1 MSTDMQEE
9 QEKKEQ
15 QYQEHQK
22 KKQQQEELIDWRRG
36 QVIELISK
44 GKNLT
49 QIAEILKV
57 DVSTV
62 SRDHQY
68 IRENANSILK
78 NFFVKILP
86 LEATKCLSR
95 LTSISNEAW
104 KMAEQTDKEGDRKTQ
119 ATALS
124 LAQKAA
130 LDILEVL
137 TDNQLY
143 NNDISKS
150 IEVIEILPQQ
160 GRHCTL
166 YSSLQQVVSD
176 RDKEE
181 RHLLLHYFIRT

>member
-1 MSTDMQEE
+1 MFRKYEKMSTDIQE
-9 QEKKEQ
+9 QEKEEQ
-15 QYQEHQK
+15 QYQQQKK
-22 KKQQQEELIDWRRG
+22 KKQQQELIDWRRG

-57 DVSTV
+57 NVHTV
-62 SRDHQY
+62 CRDNQY

-78 NFFVKILP
+78 NFFVEVLP

-104 KMAEQTDKEGDRKTQ
+104 KMAEQADKDGDRKTQ

-130 LDILEVL
+130 LDILDVL
-137 TDNQLY
+137 TDNHWLIDKAY
-143 NNDISKS
+143 
-150 IEVIEILPQQ
+150 EVKKEENKNKKEEQEC
-160 GRHCTL
+160 G
-166 YSSLQQVVSD
+166 SSLASKQESESLN
-176 RDKEE
+176 DKEE
-181 RHLLLHYFIRT
+181 EEAA